1 MSSLYSWNV
10 IIMEW
15 DLCQSKLYNYNHKYD
30 VFDLFG
36 WSIGTKPSIVFVKTN
51 SMRVRLN
58 RVYRRFL
65 FADLVHVLV
74 TDVSWIVYLMLVQII
89 PNTRCLTFYYI
100 FDNYVSQNCPL
111 VVLSRP
117 VGACMRKMWAIVCFK

>member
-1 MSSLYSWNV
+1 
-10 IIMEW
+10 
-15 DLCQSKLYNYNHKYD
+15 
-30 VFDLFG
+30 
-36 WSIGTKPSIVFVKTN
+36 
-51 SMRVRLN
+51 MRVRLN

-100 FDNYVSQNCPL
+100 FDNYVSELSTGSIISSRGCMYAQNVSNSVFQ
-111 VVLSRP
+111 VVFI
-117 VGACMRKMWAIVCFK
+117 C